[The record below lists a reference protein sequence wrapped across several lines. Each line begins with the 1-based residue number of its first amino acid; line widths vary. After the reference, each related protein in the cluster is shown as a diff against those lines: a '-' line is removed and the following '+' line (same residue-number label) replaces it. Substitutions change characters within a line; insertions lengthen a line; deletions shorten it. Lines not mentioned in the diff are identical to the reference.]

1 MASIVEKY
9 EQILAADPRSRI
21 FVELAKALLERGDA
35 ARAVEVCRQ
44 GLEHHP
50 SSILGRVI
58 WGRGLLE
65 APDVK
70 GALDQFEIAVG
81 LDPASPYA
89 YNLVGEALLAK
100 GHPRE
105 ALPYLG
111 RAAELQPADARVKG
125 WLDEARRRLREGGE
139 DAGPGEPAEAP
150 LPQASEITATF
161 VLPPREHATAAP
173 VAPRVAAGSAP
184 AVTPVGVPVVNPAR
198 NGVARP
204 SAGSGRAGE
213 PSSSGRAGEQ
223 STSSRPGELSA
234 AARAGETSA
243 PGEPVEPRTASTAE
257 AEPQVPLPAPS
268 AEPPRPPPLRAPS
281 SDLHRDEIP
290 RSLLSMIPG
299 ATRATLAALP
309 DPEPHAP
316 AVPDAAEADRI
327 AARYEAEVR
336 ERLLATGEP
345 PPSLLRRHR
354 KLVAGGA
361 AALALLAAGGVF
373 LAVRA
378 HRAAEAAAG
387 AATRAR
393 AGLARDTKASLAE
406 AFALLGQ
413 ARRASPDDPELRS
426 VQAQVAAVLADE
438 HGDADARAVAEAA
451 AADDAAS
458 DGALTARWLLAT
470 TPAARDAAAHAIL
483 DAPPSVESP
492 LVQAL
497 AGRILAARGERAGA
511 RGRLE
516 IAARADGASREPS
529 RWPPLLRALSDL
541 GDLAVADGDPDGALP
556 LYQAVLD
563 VQATHPRAVVGAAEA
578 RLALGRELDVAKAQL
593 AAVDAD
599 AGSAP
604 PLDLRPRFEIAT
616 ARVLAATGD
625 GRAAADRLARASG
638 ALGEKAPL
646 LVATAEVQLSLR
658 AWDRAEAAA
667 QRAVALAP
675 SDEAAR
681 VLLARARIGRGR
693 YAEALAATERAGGRP
708 ARIQR
713 AIARYR
719 LGQYAQARAEL
730 EATTR
735 DGRMPAEAV
744 VWYGLTELA
753 QGRADRA
760 RAVLDKL
767 AQARTPPPLTFVAVG
782 RVAEAQA
789 RPDDAER
796 AYRTA
801 IEREPSAPEG
811 PLALGALLLGRG
823 KAADAVAVLEQAV
836 ALDPADPEARRALG
850 GARLAAGQPAAARA
864 DLDAVLM
871 ARPADPEALRL
882 VSAAWLAEGSPDEA
896 RRAAERGLAAAPRNP
911 GLLLA
916 GARAALAAGVRPE
929 AKALAERALRS
940 GAAGDG
946 AADARRILAEAGAAK
961 RKR

>member
-21 FVELAKALLERGDA
+21 FVELAKAFLERGDA

-125 WLDEARRRLREGGE
+125 WLDEARRRLRARGD
-139 DAGPGEPAEAP
+139 DAGAAEPGAEPVEE
-150 LPQASEITATF
+150 ASEVTATF
-161 VLPPREHATAAP
+161 VVPPRERAAQAE
-173 VAPRVAAGSAP
+173 APRVVAGSAP

-204 SAGSGRAGE
+204 STGSGE
-213 PSSSGRAGEQ
+213 PR
-223 STSSRPGELSA
+223 A
-234 AARAGETSA
+234 AATPDAYAG
-243 PGEPVEPRTASTAE
+243 
-257 AEPQVPLPAPS
+257 AEPPVPLPAPG
-268 AEPPRPPPLRAPS
+268 AEVSRPPPLREQA

-299 ATRATLAALP
+299 GMRSTLPALP
-309 DPEPHAP
+309 ETEPHAA

-327 AARYEAEVR
+327 TARYEAEVR
-336 ERLLATGEP
+336 ERLLASGEP
-345 PPSLLRRHR
+345 APSLLRRHR
-354 KLVAGGA
+354 KHVAGGA

-393 AGLARDTKASLAE
+393 AGLARDTRASLAE
-406 AFALLGQ
+406 AFGLLGQ
-413 ARRASPDDPELRS
+413 ARLASPDDPELRS
-426 VQAQVAAVLADE
+426 LEAQVAAVLADE

-451 AADDAAS
+451 AASDEAG
-458 DGALTARWLLAT
+458 DGALAARWLVAT
-470 TPAARDAAAHAIL
+470 TPAARDGAARAIL
-483 DAPPSVESP
+483 TTGPSSKSP
-492 LVQAL
+492 LLQAL
-497 AGRILAARGERAGA
+497 AGRILAARGERVGA

-516 IAARADGASREPS
+516 IAAHADGASREPS

-541 GDLAVADGDPDGALP
+541 GDLALADGDPDGALP

-578 RLALGRELDVAKAQL
+578 RLALGRELDVSKAQL

-604 PLDLRPRFEIAT
+604 PLDLRPRYEIAT

-646 LVATAEVQLSLR
+646 LLATAEVQLSLR

-667 QRAVALAP
+667 QRAVSLAP
-675 SDEAAR
+675 SDEPAR

-693 YAEALAATERAGGRP
+693 HAEALAATEHATGRP
-708 ARIQR
+708 ARVQR

-760 RAVLDKL
+760 RAVLDRL
-767 AQARTPPPLTFVAVG
+767 AQARTPPPLTFIAVG
-782 RVAEAQA
+782 RVAEAQGRA
-789 RPDDAER
+789 DDAER

-801 IEREPSAPEG
+801 MERDPSAPEG
-811 PLALGALLLGRG
+811 PLALGALLLARG
-823 KAADAVAVLEQAV
+823 KAGDAVTVVEKAV

-850 GARLAAGQPAAARA
+850 SARLAAGEPAAARA

-871 ARPADPEALRL
+871 ARPADREALRL

-896 RRAAERGLAAAPRNP
+896 RRAAERGLAAAPRDP

-946 AADARRILAEAGAAK
+946 AADARRILAEAGAGAGK